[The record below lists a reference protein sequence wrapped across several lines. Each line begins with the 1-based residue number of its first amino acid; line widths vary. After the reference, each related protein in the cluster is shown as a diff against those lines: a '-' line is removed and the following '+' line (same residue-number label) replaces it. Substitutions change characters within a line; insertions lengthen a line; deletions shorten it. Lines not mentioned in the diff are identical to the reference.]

1 LQCAVCKYLQYQYPN
16 ILFRS
21 DLGGIWLTKGLAK
34 KAKRIQHSKGF
45 PDLFI
50 YYPSNG
56 YHGLAIELKARNIF
70 KKDGTLLKSQHTAQ
84 QQKIIDLLN
93 ANNYY
98 ATFAVGYNDA
108 KNIIDN
114 YVNVK

>member
-1 LQCAVCKYLQYQYPN
+1 MVYGLQKAWLKRLKEYNIQKAFQIYL
-16 ILFRS
+16 
-21 DLGGIWLTKGLAK
+21 
-34 KAKRIQHSKGF
+34 
-45 PDLFI
+45 

-56 YHGLAIELKARNIF
+56 YHRVAIELKARNIF